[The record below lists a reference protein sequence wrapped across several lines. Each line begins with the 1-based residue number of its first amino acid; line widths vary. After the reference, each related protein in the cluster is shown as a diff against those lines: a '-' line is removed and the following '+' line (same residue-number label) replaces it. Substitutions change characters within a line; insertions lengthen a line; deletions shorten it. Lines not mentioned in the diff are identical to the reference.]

1 MNANAPM
8 SLHQLVSHN
17 RVDDVLA
24 YLTQQVDV
32 DTRDENGSTALM
44 IAVQQNNL
52 ALAKVLIEHG
62 ADVNARDVN
71 QLTPYLCAGANGFHA
86 LLSLTLAHGADVTSV
101 NRFGGT
107 PLLPSSEKGFLRTVQ
122 VSLDAGIPVNHA
134 NKLGWSA
141 LLEAVILGDG
151 GYLYADVIEVL
162 LDAGADIHLQDRDG
176 LSALEHAKAQGLQHV
191 VALMTQNEEVKQG
204 YSTSLRLVK
213 QHIRQFD
220 YQAALIIL
228 TGNRHDFANTA
239 DYFYYCGYVLTEL
252 ARFEE
257 AIIAYRQGLALSDN
271 KAQFYLY
278 IANSYR
284 LAKQPKLALA
294 EFDNGIA
301 AQPESP
307 FVLYHKSNYLRELGM
322 HEEAVDAM
330 TLLLSQKPHRY
341 DYSFHRANSLRSLGR
356 HDEAI
361 VAIEN
366 AIKHDEYN
374 GLYYQHKVKSLEIM
388 GQLEQAITVIKQAIE
403 VCDGANELIEIK
415 NNLLNKS

>member
-8 SLHQLVSHN
+8 SLHQLVSNN
-17 RVDDVLA
+17 RVDDVIA
-24 YLTQQVDV
+24 YLAEQAYVDA
-32 DTRDENGSTALM
+32 RDENGCTALM

-52 ALAKVLIEHG
+52 TLAKVLIEHG

-86 LLSLTLAHGADVTSV
+86 LLSLTLAHGADVNSV

-122 VSLDAGIPVNHA
+122 VSLDARIPVNHA

-176 LSALEHAKAQGLQHV
+176 LCALEHAKALGQHNV
-191 VALMTQNEEVKQG
+191 VALMTQNEQVKQG
-204 YSTSLRLVK
+204 YSASLRLVK

-220 YQAALIIL
+220 YQAALAIL
-228 TGNRHDFANTA
+228 TGNRHDFSNLA
-239 DYFYYCGYVLTEL
+239 DYFYYCGYLLTEL
-252 ARFEE
+252 ERFED
-257 AIIAYRQGLALSDN
+257 AIVAYRQGLALSDD
-271 KAQFYLY
+271 KAPFSLY
-278 IANSYR
+278 IANCYR
-284 LAKQPKLALA
+284 LAKQPQLALV

-301 AQPESP
+301 AKPESP

-322 HEEAVDAM
+322 HEEAVDTM
-330 TLLLSQKPHRY
+330 TQLLSQQPHRY

-361 VAIEN
+361 VAIEH
-366 AIKHDEYN
+366 AIKHDERN
-374 GLYYQHKVKSLEIM
+374 GLYYQHKAKSLEII
-388 GQLEQAITVIKQAIE
+388 GRLEQAIAVINHAIE
-403 VCDGANELIEIK
+403 VCDDCRELFEIK
-415 NNLLNKS
+415 NNLLNE